1 MPDGLSAQA
10 EDVMDSGLF
19 AANLDPKRER
29 AVPGGIRPQ
38 TRLMLFFWMLTMK
51 VPLQSPGLGL
61 KAMGLA
67 SLGRKCNRHHAGF
80 ETISA
85 HRQGA
90 AATLQRPLPCEE
102 REGISLYV
110 KGAFTLAAP

>member
-19 AANLDPKRER
+19 AANLDPKRAR

-80 ETISA
+80 DQKSGW
-85 HRQGA
+85 GA
-90 AATLQRPLPCEE
+90 NFRSPT
-102 REGISLYV
+102 
-110 KGAFTLAAP
+110 KGALSQNGEIKP

>member
-19 AANLDPKRER
+19 AANLDPKRAR

-67 SLGRKCNRHHAGF
+67 SLGRKCNRHHAGLLR
-80 ETISA
+80 TPA
-85 HRQGA
+85 
-90 AATLQRPLPCEE
+90 
-102 REGISLYV
+102 
-110 KGAFTLAAP
+110 